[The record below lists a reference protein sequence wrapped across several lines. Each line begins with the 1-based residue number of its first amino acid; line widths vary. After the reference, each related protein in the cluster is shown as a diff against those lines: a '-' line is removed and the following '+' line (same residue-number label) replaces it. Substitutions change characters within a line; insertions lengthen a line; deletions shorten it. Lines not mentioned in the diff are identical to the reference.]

1 MSSIGTAR
9 KFAWLDVIKSFWKA
23 DSDIDEN
30 DIKPIEKIDT
40 KVVNLTEKDFEE
52 LKKSS
57 KRISVLE
64 DRYGIEPKNLK
75 HRKEPKTK
83 AAKIEMK
90 NVNRNN
96 ENEKENVNEEIER

>member
-1 MSSIGTAR
+1 MSSAGTAR
-9 KFAWLDVIKSFWKA
+9 KFALLDVIKSFWRA

-40 KVVNLTEKDFEE
+40 KVVNVTEKEFEE

-57 KRISVLE
+57 KRISALE

-75 HRKEPKTK
+75 VKKAPKAKT
-83 AAKIEMK
+83 AKIEMK
-90 NVNRNN
+90 NVNRS
-96 ENEKENVNEEIER
+96 NEERENADEERER

>member
-1 MSSIGTAR
+1 MSSVGTAK
-9 KFAWLDVIKSFWKA
+9 KFAWLDVFKSFWKA

-40 KVVNLTEKDFEE
+40 KAINITEKDFEE

-75 HRKEPKTK
+75 PRKAPKAK
-83 AAKIEMK
+83 VAKIEMK
-90 NVNRNN
+90 NVDRNN
-96 ENEKENVNEEIER
+96 EERENADEERER

>member
-1 MSSIGTAR
+1 MSSAGTAR
-9 KFAWLDVIKSFWKA
+9 KFALLDVIKSFWRA

-40 KVVNLTEKDFEE
+40 KVVNVTEKDFEE

-75 HRKEPKTK
+75 PRKAPK
-83 AAKIEMK
+83 AKTAKMEMK

-96 ENEKENVNEEIER
+96 EEREKADEERER

>member
-1 MSSIGTAR
+1 MSSAGTAR

-23 DSDIDEN
+23 DSDINEN

-40 KVVNLTEKDFEE
+40 KVIDVTEKDFEE

-57 KRISVLE
+57 KRISALE

-75 HRKEPKTK
+75 VKKAPKAKT
-83 AAKIEMK
+83 AKIEMK
-90 NVNRNN
+90 NVNRI
-96 ENEKENVNEEIER
+96 NEERENGDEELER

>member
-1 MSSIGTAR
+1 MSSAGTAR
-9 KFAWLDVIKSFWKA
+9 KFAWLDVIKSFWKS

-40 KVVNLTEKDFEE
+40 KVVNVTEKDFEE

-75 HRKEPKTK
+75 PRKSPKAKT
-83 AAKIEMK
+83 AKIEMK
-90 NVNRNN
+90 NVSRNY
-96 ENEKENVNEEIER
+96 EERQNGDEERER

>member
-1 MSSIGTAR
+1 MSSAGTAK

-40 KVVNLTEKDFEE
+40 EVINVTEKDFEE

-75 HRKEPKTK
+75 VKKAPKAKTT
-83 AAKIEMK
+83 KIEKK

-96 ENEKENVNEEIER
+96 DERQNSDEELER

>member
-1 MSSIGTAR
+1 MSSAGTAR
-9 KFAWLDVIKSFWKA
+9 KFALLDVIKSFWRA
-23 DSDIDEN
+23 DLDIDEN

-40 KVVNLTEKDFEE
+40 KVVNVTEKDFEE

-64 DRYGIEPKNLK
+64 DRYGIVPKNLK
-75 HRKEPKTK
+75 PKK
-83 AAKIEMK
+83 APKAKVAKIEMK

-96 ENEKENVNEEIER
+96 EERENVDEERER